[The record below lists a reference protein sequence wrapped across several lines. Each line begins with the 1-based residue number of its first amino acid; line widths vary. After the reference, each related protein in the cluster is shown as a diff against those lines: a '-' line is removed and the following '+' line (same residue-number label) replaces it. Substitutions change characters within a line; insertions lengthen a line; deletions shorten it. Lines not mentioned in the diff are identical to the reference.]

1 MKKFVRTFAAA
12 GLLGA
17 ALSGPAYGMGP
28 MAVMGAMGLMGAMG
42 MMGTAMGGAGAMTET
57 MGSGEPQHREDAH
70 RSDTHSAPA
79 APMDG
84 DIDSR
89 ELRHEPDALH
99 SGNH

>member
-1 MKKFVRTFAAA
+1 MKKFVRTFACA

-28 MAVMGAMGLMGAMG
+28 MGVMGAMGLMG
-42 MMGTAMGGAGAMTET
+42 MMGAAMGGAGAMTET
-57 MGSGEPQHREDAH
+57 MGSGESRHREDAH

-89 ELRHEPDALH
+89 ALPQEPDPMR
-99 SGNH
+99 SGNP